1 MDLQLITALILGKT
15 IAFLNKLS
23 GSGATAAPGLY
34 ALKVDPN
41 ILKKL
46 SKKIKKGTIVISGTN
61 GKTTTAR
68 LTFDILSAKYKIIHN
83 RQGSNLLRG
92 IASTFIKHSSIFG
105 KIDFDLALWEV
116 DEATLPEVVK
126 NINPKTVVLL
136 NLFRDQLDR
145 YGEVDTTRSKWQK
158 ALLKLPKEST
168 LVLNADDP
176 SIPQAAKFSKARSV
190 YFGVGDIVVK
200 LPSIGHI
207 ADVKHCPNCENKIVY
222 EALFSSHLGHYKCS
236 NCDFKRPKPQ
246 IIASN
251 LTFKQNFS
259 TSLTLTINNQT
270 PLAIHANFPGLYN
283 VYNVVAAAAIANKY
297 GISAAKLRETIESFS
312 TAFGRF
318 QSLSTPTSPVFDPEG
333 LRPERAGMGSKSVL
347 IFLIKNP
354 TGANEVLRVLA
365 LKKKLNLLIILND
378 KIADGRDVSW
388 IWDTNWEVLKDKI
401 KMLTISGT
409 RDWDM
414 ATRLKY
420 ADYKLSKN
428 NIYKEINYSIIGSL
442 DKLNKGDTL
451 IILPTY
457 TSMLEVQKVLH
468 NMGAIS
474 KWHKQ

>member
-1 MDLQLITALILGKT
+1 MDLQLTTALLLGKT

-46 SKKIKKGTIVISGTN
+46 SNKIKGGSIVISGTN
-61 GKTTTAR
+61 GKTTTAK
-68 LTFDILSAKYKIIHN
+68 LVFDILSAKYKIIHN

-105 KIDFDLALWEV
+105 KIDFDLALWEA
-116 DEATLPEVVK
+116 DEATLPEVIRNV
-126 NINPKTVVLL
+126 NPKTVVLL

-145 YGEVDTTRSKWQK
+145 YGEVDTIRAKWQK
-158 ALLKLPKEST
+158 ALGQLSKEST

-176 SIPQAAKFSKARSV
+176 NIPQAAKFSKARSV
-190 YFGVGDIVVK
+190 YFGVGDTVVK
-200 LPSIGHI
+200 LPSISHI
-207 ADVKHCPNCENKIVY
+207 ADVKYCPNCENKIVY
-222 EALFSSHLGHYKCS
+222 EALFSSHLGHYMCS

-259 TSLTLTINNQT
+259 ASVKLTVNGQLLTVNYK
-270 PLAIHANFPGLYN
+270 LPGLYN
-283 VYNVVAAAAIANKY
+283 VYNVLAAAATVNKY
-297 GISAAKLRETIESFS
+297 GISAAKLKETIESFS
-312 TAFGRF
+312 SAFGRF
-318 QSLSTPTSPVFDPEG
+318 QSLSTPAPFDS
-333 LRPERAGMGSKSVL
+333 LRSNPAGGDSKSVL

-354 TGANEVLRVLA
+354 TGANEVLRILA

-388 IWDTNWEVLKDKI
+388 IWDTNWEVLKNRI
-401 KMLTISGT
+401 KMSSIAG
-409 RDWDM
+409 RRAWDM

-420 ADYKLSKN
+420 AGYKLSKN

-442 DKLNKGDTL
+442 DKMNKGDTL

-457 TSMLEVQKVLH
+457 TSMLEVQKILH
-468 NMGAIS
+468 NMGVIS
-474 KWHKQ
+474 KWHNQ